1 MLPMA
6 FSEGTGEESLHLVKN
21 KNPYTAQS
29 AEKKYYFKQAHMR
42 GKACIGEDSA
52 RSAEKKTVFFGTQS
66 PRKSTDLDPG

>member
-1 MLPMA
+1 MHPMV

-29 AEKKYYFKQAHMR
+29 AEKKYDFKQAHMR

-52 RSAEKKTVFFGTQS
+52 RNAEKENVFCVAQS
-66 PRKSTDLDPG
+66 P